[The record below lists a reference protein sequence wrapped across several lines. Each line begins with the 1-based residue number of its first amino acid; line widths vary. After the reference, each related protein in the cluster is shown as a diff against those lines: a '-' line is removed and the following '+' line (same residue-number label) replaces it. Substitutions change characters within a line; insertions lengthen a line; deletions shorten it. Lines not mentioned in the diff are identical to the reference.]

1 MKISQKVPLVT
12 SIIVIASFAIF
23 SRFQYN
29 MVRSAMLENLE
40 SNIAETSVM
49 LSQQIT
55 NWLNGKLAL
64 IDMMAGTI
72 DADFDRQTIQTTI
85 DNPLLKKEFILV
97 YGVLDT
103 DGKLISNTPSWS
115 PPAGWD
121 GRERPWYPL
130 ARSMTGAVLTKPYVD
145 TKTKEV
151 LISVVSCL
159 KDHGEFQG
167 AFGGDLSMKTVSDT
181 VNTLNFNNTG
191 YAFLINSQ
199 EIIISHP
206 DSSLN
211 GKQLSSLFTDASPT
225 LSNRLQEAKLGDKI
239 VLTKFSPMKGL
250 ANTEWLIGVVL
261 DKDKAMAEANALKV
275 SAIIGMLISGL
286 ISSLVLYITMARLL
300 LNPIN
305 KLIATADEISLGKL
319 NFKIMETERTDEIG
333 ALAKAIERLGVSIQ
347 LAIKRLQKK

>member
-1 MKISQKVPLVT
+1 
-12 SIIVIASFAIF
+12 
-23 SRFQYN
+23 
-29 MVRSAMLENLE
+29 MLEKLE
-40 SNIAETSVM
+40 SNIAETSVV

-64 IDMMAGTI
+64 IDMMAETI
-72 DADFDRQTIQTTI
+72 DADFERQTIQTTMN
-85 DNPLLKKEFILV
+85 NPLLKKEFILV

-121 GRERPWYPL
+121 GRKRPWYKL
-130 ARSMTGAVLTKPYVD
+130 ARSTTGAVLTEPYVD

-151 LISVVSCL
+151 LISAVSCL
-159 KDHGEFQG
+159 KDKGEFQG
-167 AFGGDLSMKTVSDT
+167 AFGGDLSMKTVSDA

-191 YAFLINSQ
+191 YAFLVNSQ
-199 EIIISHP
+199 GTIISHP
-206 DSSLN
+206 DSNLN
-211 GKQLSSLFTDASPT
+211 GKQLSSLFTESPT
-225 LSNRLQEAKLGDKI
+225 LSNRLQELKI
-239 VLTKFSPMKGL
+239 EDNLVLTKFSPMKGL

-261 DKDKAMAEANALKV
+261 DKDKTMAEANSLKV

-286 ISSLVLYITMARLL
+286 ISSLVLYITMTRLL

-319 NFKIMETERTDEIG
+319 DFEILETERTDEIG
-333 ALAKAIERLGVSIQ
+333 ALAKAIERLGISIQ

>member
-29 MVRSAMLENLE
+29 MVRSAMLEKLE
-40 SNIAETSVM
+40 SNIAETSVV

-64 IDMMAGTI
+64 IDMMAETI
-72 DADFDRQTIQTTI
+72 DADFERQTIQTTMN
-85 DNPLLKKEFILV
+85 NPLLKKEFILV

-121 GRERPWYPL
+121 GRKRPWYKL
-130 ARSMTGAVLTKPYVD
+130 ARSTTDAVLTEPYVD

-151 LISVVSCL
+151 LISAVSCL
-159 KDHGEFQG
+159 KDKGEFQG
-167 AFGGDLSMKTVSDT
+167 AFGGDLSMKTVSDA

-191 YAFLINSQ
+191 YAFLVNSQ
-199 EIIISHP
+199 GTIISHP
-206 DSSLN
+206 DSNLN
-211 GKQLSSLFTDASPT
+211 GKQLSSLFTESPT
-225 LSNRLQEAKLGDKI
+225 LSNRLQELKI
-239 VLTKFSPMKGL
+239 EDNLVLTKFSPMKGL

-261 DKDKAMAEANALKV
+261 DKDKTMAEANSLKV

-286 ISSLVLYITMARLL
+286 ISSLVLYITMTRLL

-319 NFKIMETERTDEIG
+319 DFEILETERTDEIG
-333 ALAKAIERLGVSIQ
+333 ALAKAIERLGISIQ